1 MTGQHIAQN
10 EEGEGRGEENSELLI
25 NYDNIDTAEKRTIP
39 EKIIELMKKDNL
51 PNPQN
56 LRRINRVRL
65 MEKTELLDEVLNS
78 VKASNIIED
87 NKLVRYGALVIA
99 QLLGIK
105 EIRNKKKEE
114 PFWKK
119 RSESNI
125 NALCKDVSLIE
136 RLETG
141 ILRKESQKA
150 RLDHLYRVKRKGYKR
165 AAKELK

>member
-56 LRRINRVRL
+56 LRRIDRVRL
-65 MEKTELLDEVLNS
+65 MEKTELLDEVVDS